1 MKKKIYTSTLHILLW
16 KPLTQPLTQQNF
28 CYSVDLT
35 YVLWQTSCT
44 TGPFSSGCT
53 PTTDWLSS
61 AALQGDLDQTS
72 WSGQTQQTGAGTQTQ
87 KHKLALYNSWRNI
100 CVLRNEQQ
108 HGYLILL
115 FTFPGRKNTLVN
127 PNLKSLSFRPRA
139 LNKAY
144 RVTNLHSVTR
154 QLHTCGTN
162 KWHTLISQ
170 AIGFIKNNS
179 VCYLNPTGHFI
190 FV

>member
-1 MKKKIYTSTLHILLW
+1 MDW
-16 KPLTQPLTQQNF
+16 
-28 CYSVDLT
+28 T
-35 YVLWQTSCT
+35 YVWWQTSCT

-61 AALQGDLDQTS
+61 AALQGGLDQTS

-87 KHKLALYNSWRNI
+87 KHKLALHNSWRNI
-100 CVLRNEQQ
+100 CVVRNEQQ
-108 HGYLILL
+108 HWYLILL

-144 RVTNLHSVTR
+144 RVANLHSVTR
-154 QLHTCGTN
+154 QLHTCGTKKMAHMSGLRLFFYMTN
-162 KWHTLISQ
+162 
-170 AIGFIKNNS
+170 
-179 VCYLNPTGHFI
+179 
-190 FV
+190 